1 MRKSV
6 YGLDGGTESRETLA
20 RGIHGN
26 CFFYILEKFLIIESL
41 SSDLFE
47 RRTSIRSELFAHLSC
62 DFEQTFGQIVSVR
75 VRTLNHTNLV
85 ASRHIKREKKLTSG

>member
-1 MRKSV
+1 MQQSV
-6 YGLDGGTESRETLA
+6 YGLDRGTESRETLA

-47 RRTSIRSELFAHLSC
+47 RRTSIRSEIFAHLSC
-62 DFEQTFGQIVSVR
+62 DIEQTFGQIVSVR
-75 VRTLNHTNLV
+75 VKTLSHTNLV
-85 ASRHIKREKKLTSG
+85 ASRHIKRERKLTSG